1 MSGIPPSRPAGAGA
15 GLAAAAFVGPVPLL
29 I

>member
-1 MSGIPPSRPAGAGA
+1 MSGIPPSRPAGTGA
-15 GLAAAAFVGPVPLL
+15 GPAAAAFVGPVSLQ